1 MEPELPKAIN
11 FYPEYKEWYYK
22 IIKEFSYD
30 EKMDIFAR
38 DKLLEILQESPSFS
52 NFNQNATEL
61 RKIIQKKK
69 FISIFGCGPSLE
81 DVMNRIIEN
90 NELDLLRN
98 STIISAD
105 GAAVYLDEIGLRSNL
120 IFTDLDGIPL
130 EDFSRYVDK
139 TDFMVVHAHG
149 DNIRKLNKISE
160 ILKKSRNIIGT
171 TQVEPESIILN
182 PGGFTD
188 GDRIVFF
195 VKNLLLPTQIRFL
208 IGMDFGNNIG
218 RYSKPEFTK
227 NQRATLS
234 KVKKLEYAK
243 NLLEWI
249 LKNTKTKTY
258 FVGSE
263 IISSVFQYIYPSKY
277 IRFLKG
283 ESV

>member
-38 DKLLEILQESPSFS
+38 DELLEILQESPSFTQ
-52 NFNQNATEL
+52 FTQNALKLREL
-61 RKIIQKKK
+61 IQKKK

-81 DVMNRIIEN
+81 DVLNRIIEN
-90 NELDLLRN
+90 NELNLLKN

-105 GAAVYLDEIGLRSNL
+105 GAAVFLDEIGLRSNL

-149 DNIRKLNKISE
+149 DNIRKLNKVSE
-160 ILKKSRNIIGT
+160 ILKKSKNIIGT

-195 VKNLLLPTQIRFL
+195 IKNLLIPSQIQFL
-208 IGMDFGNNIG
+208 IGMDFGNIVG
-218 RYSKPEFTK
+218 RYSKPDISK
-227 NQRATLS
+227 NERATLS

-243 NLLEWI
+243 KLLEWI
-249 LKNTKTKTY
+249 LKNSKNKTY

-263 IISSVFQYIYPSKY
+263 IISSIFQYIYPSKY
-277 IRFLKG
+277 IRILKG